1 MGAFIMVRC
10 FRIYSLALLLSLGFG
25 SVAIG
30 DENLCRYSLSNL
42 EENHCLD
49 MSLRSYQD
57 NYLQNITNPSHRI
70 SINDK
75 WDWCVGNNLLTI
87 VECTFLIGPDLG
99 FVQNRINTEIGRIMN
114 VVDFSETHKKQ
125 LLESQMAFQT
135 RVNNSCVIP
144 NQGAVNS
151 EWDERVVYGDEVCRL
166 AHYAERLMFL
176 SNKYES
182 P

>member
-1 MGAFIMVRC
+1 MFQYLKSIG
-10 FRIYSLALLLSLGFG
+10 LALLLSVGFG

-30 DENLCRYSLSNL
+30 AENLCRYSLSNL

-49 MSLRSYQD
+49 MSVRSYQD
-57 NYLQNITNPSHRI
+57 NYLQKITNMSHGI
-70 SINDK
+70 SIHDQ

-87 VECTFLIGPDLG
+87 VECTFLIRPDLD
-99 FVQNRINTEIGRIMN
+99 FVQNRINTEIARIMN
-114 VVDFSETHKKQ
+114 VINFSENQKKQ
-125 LLESQMAFQT
+125 LLESQVAFHT

-151 EWDERVVYGDEVCRL
+151 EWDERIVYGDEVCRL
-166 AHYAERLMFL
+166 AHYSERLMLL